1 MGVPST
7 YQDEPSP
14 DFSYYRDDGEISDGG
29 QCLGQIYIFSG
40 RPMECRKA
48 GLQTGF
54 HNCCDADD
62 DLVADLDNQLSL
74 LKGTFA
80 VVSKLKDAVS
90 IASKAVDLYNTASR
104 FADILNVPL
113 TADLVNEV
121 GLSMELS
128 NNIITSVASTVE
140 AGGSVTEAATQAV
153 VNGLGITPQGI
164 IASIAVNFALD
175 WAMDI
180 LFSGC
185 SEDDMLTAAY
195 NELGLCHYIGTYC
208 KKKIPLI
215 GCVQKAKVFCC
226 FNSKLARII
235 HEQGRPQLKDFG
247 GENGALW
254 GNTEE
259 PNCRGFSPDEFRM
272 LDFSKIDLS
281 EWYGDIETRTQSEI
295 QHNLQENIE
304 RFNQNLRP
312 R

>member
-1 MGVPST
+1 MDMGLPASYENGT
-7 YQDEPSP
+7 SP
-14 DFSYYRDDGEISDGG
+14 DFSYYHDNGEISDTGN
-29 QCLGQIYIFSG
+29 CLGQIYIFSG

-62 DLVADLDNQLSL
+62 DLVADLGNQLSL

-80 VVSKLKDAVS
+80 VVSKLKDA
-90 IASKAVDLYNTASR
+90 IGLASQAYKLYNLASTAG
-104 FADILNVPL
+104 ILN
-113 TADLVNEV
+113 DLIAINELALDQ
-121 GLSMELS
+121 G
-128 NNIITSVASTVE
+128 ISTV
-140 AGGSVTEAATQAV
+140 ATNAVIDTVKVGGTAADAATRAV
-153 VNGLGITPQGI
+153 INGLGLTPQGI
-164 IASIAVNFALD
+164 ILSIAVNFALD
-175 WAMDI
+175 RAMDI

-195 NELGLCHYIGTYC
+195 DELGLCHYIGTYC

-247 GENGALW
+247 GW
-254 GNTEE
+254 GDTDI
-259 PNCRGFSPDEFRM
+259 PNCRGFTPEEFQM

-295 QHNLQENIE
+295 QHNLRENIQ
-304 RFNQNLRP
+304 RFQQNIRLR
-312 R
+312 